1 VLNEINDTPNKKHFI
16 EVHMDANDTPEKLN
30 KVAQAF
36 SNQNS

>member
-1 VLNEINDTPNKKHFI
+1 MDFI
-16 EVHMDANDTPEKLN
+16 EVHMNVNDTPEKLN

>member
-1 VLNEINDTPNKKHFI
+1 MHFI
-16 EVHMDANDTPEKLN
+16 EAHMDVNDTPEKLN